1 MTERTILEVRNL
13 SKTYR
18 VRRSIG
24 LVETIEAAQRVSFA
38 VERGRTLGIV
48 GESGSGKSTVAR
60 CLLGL
65 TPLTEG
71 EVLLEGTQL
80 GDLGVRKMR
89 SHRRMMQMVFQMPQ
103 ASFDPTHTV
112 RSSVAQPLRRL
123 RPDMSKSEQEE
134 RLRHVLTAVSL
145 GEELWDRKPRALSGG
160 QLQRAAIARAL
171 APDPELVVLDE
182 PTSSLDLSVR
192 VASLLVYAM
201 PTFWVGLMA
210 VLVLAVGLG
219 LAPAGGMTSA
229 AAFELGPAAAA
240 LDVLAHLWLPAL
252 VLGLSMAGDIAR
264 YTRSSLIEFQA
275 TEAGRA
281 ARARGLSET
290 RILLVHGLAHAAPRL
305 LQLASVS
312 APLLLSGAVVAEVVF
327 AWPGLGT
334 ATLLAIQSGDI
345 PVVLAATAYGAVLV
359 IAASLAA
366 DLLLARLD
374 PRIRVE

>member
-1 MTERTILEVRNL
+1 MTEPTILEVRNL

-71 EVLLEGTQL
+71 EVLLDGTQL

-103 ASFDPTHTV
+103 ASFDPTRTV

-123 RPDMSKSEQEE
+123 RPDMSKSQQEE
-134 RLRHVLTAVSL
+134 RLRHVLAAVSL

-192 VASLLVYAM
+192 GDILSLLQELQEEFHVAFVFISHDLEAVRVCAHEVIVMYLGQIVEQGTAEQVFGS
-201 PTFWVGLMA
+201 PAHPYTQALMA
-210 VLVLAVGLG
+210 ASRFE
-219 LAPAGGMTSA
+219 TDS
-229 AAFELGPAAAA
+229 FELGPKGETDPSSGCR
-240 LDVLAHLWLPAL
+240 LMPRCPLAESACSAEQDL
-252 VLGLSMAGDIAR
+252 VPSD
-264 YTRSSLIEFQA
+264 TD
-275 TEAGRA
+275 GRTV
-281 ARARGLSET
+281 RCWK
-290 RILLVHGLAHAAPRL
+290 
-305 LQLASVS
+305 
-312 APLLLSGAVVAEVVF
+312 VV
-327 AWPGLGT
+327 
-334 ATLLAIQSGDI
+334 
-345 PVVLAATAYGAVLV
+345 
-359 IAASLAA
+359 
-366 DLLLARLD
+366 
-374 PRIRVE
+374 

>member
-1 MTERTILEVRNL
+1 MTEPTILEVRNL

-24 LVETIEAAQRVSFA
+24 LVETVKAAQDISFT

-71 EVLLEGTQL
+71 EVLLDENL
-80 GDLGVRKMR
+80 LADLGVRKMR

-103 ASFDPTHTV
+103 ASFDPTRTM

-123 RPDMSKSEQEE
+123 RPDMSKSQQEA
-134 RLRHVLTAVSL
+134 RLRQVLTAVSL

-192 VASLLVYAM
+192 GEILSLLKELQEEFNVAFVLISHDLEAVRVCAHDVIVMYLGQIVEQGTAAQVFGSPVHPYTQALMAASRFETESFALGPKGETEPDTGCRLMPRCPLAEEDCSAEQDLAPSGTHGRMVRCWKVVAS
-201 PTFWVGLMA
+201 G
-210 VLVLAVGLG
+210 
-219 LAPAGGMTSA
+219 
-229 AAFELGPAAAA
+229 
-240 LDVLAHLWLPAL
+240 
-252 VLGLSMAGDIAR
+252 
-264 YTRSSLIEFQA
+264 
-275 TEAGRA
+275 
-281 ARARGLSET
+281 
-290 RILLVHGLAHAAPRL
+290 
-305 LQLASVS
+305 
-312 APLLLSGAVVAEVVF
+312 
-327 AWPGLGT
+327 
-334 ATLLAIQSGDI
+334 
-345 PVVLAATAYGAVLV
+345 
-359 IAASLAA
+359 
-366 DLLLARLD
+366 
-374 PRIRVE
+374 

>member
-1 MTERTILEVRNL
+1 MTELTILEVRNL

-24 LVETIEAAQRVSFA
+24 LVETIKAAQRVSFT
-38 VERGRTLGIV
+38 VKRGRTLGIV

-71 EVLLEGTQL
+71 EVLLDGTRL

-103 ASFDPTHTV
+103 ASFDPTRTV

-123 RPDMSKSEQEE
+123 RPDMSKSEQKE

-192 VASLLVYAM
+192 GDILSLLQELQEEFHVAFVFISHDLEAVRVCAHEVIVMYLGQIVEQGTAEQVFGS
-201 PTFWVGLMA
+201 PSHPYTQALMA
-210 VLVLAVGLG
+210 A
-219 LAPAGGMTSA
+219 SR
-229 AAFELGPAAAA
+229 FETDSFSLGPKGETDPTSGCR
-240 LDVLAHLWLPAL
+240 LMPRCPLAEPACSAEQDL
-252 VLGLSMAGDIAR
+252 VPSGTD
-264 YTRSSLIEFQA
+264 
-275 TEAGRA
+275 GR
-281 ARARGLSET
+281 
-290 RILLVHGLAHAAPRL
+290 
-305 LQLASVS
+305 
-312 APLLLSGAVVAEVVF
+312 
-327 AWPGLGT
+327 
-334 ATLLAIQSGDI
+334 
-345 PVVLAATAYGAVLV
+345 
-359 IAASLAA
+359 
-366 DLLLARLD
+366 
-374 PRIRVE
+374 RVRCWKVG

>member
-1 MTERTILEVRNL
+1 MTEATILEVRNL

-24 LVETIEAAQRVSFA
+24 LVETIKAAQGISFA

-103 ASFDPTHTV
+103 ASFDPTRTV
-112 RSSVAQPLRRL
+112 GSSVAQPLRRL
-123 RPDMSKSEQEE
+123 RPDMSKSQQEE

-192 VASLLVYAM
+192 GDILSLLQELQEEFHVAFVFISHDLEAVRVCAHEVIVMYLGQVVEQGTAEQVFGS
-201 PTFWVGLMA
+201 PAHPYTQALMA
-210 VLVLAVGLG
+210 ASRFE
-219 LAPAGGMTSA
+219 TDS
-229 AAFELGPAAAA
+229 FELGPKGETDPTVGCR
-240 LDVLAHLWLPAL
+240 LMPRCPLAEDACSAEQDL
-252 VLGLSMAGDIAR
+252 VPSGTDGRMVRCWKAV
-264 YTRSSLIEFQA
+264 A
-275 TEAGRA
+275 TG
-281 ARARGLSET
+281 
-290 RILLVHGLAHAAPRL
+290 
-305 LQLASVS
+305 
-312 APLLLSGAVVAEVVF
+312 
-327 AWPGLGT
+327 
-334 ATLLAIQSGDI
+334 
-345 PVVLAATAYGAVLV
+345 
-359 IAASLAA
+359 
-366 DLLLARLD
+366 
-374 PRIRVE
+374 

>member
-24 LVETIEAAQRVSFA
+24 LVETIKAAQRVSFA

-192 VASLLVYAM
+192 GDILSLLQELQEEFHVAFVFISHDLEAVRVCAHEVIVMYLGQIVEQGTAEQVFGS
-201 PTFWVGLMA
+201 PAHPYTQALMA
-210 VLVLAVGLG
+210 ASRFE
-219 LAPAGGMTSA
+219 TDS
-229 AAFELGPAAAA
+229 FELGPKGETDPSSGCRLMPRCPLAEAACSAEQ
-240 LDVLAHLWLPAL
+240 DL
-252 VLGLSMAGDIAR
+252 VPSGMD
-264 YTRSSLIEFQA
+264 
-275 TEAGRA
+275 GRTV
-281 ARARGLSET
+281 RCWK
-290 RILLVHGLAHAAPRL
+290 
-305 LQLASVS
+305 
-312 APLLLSGAVVAEVVF
+312 VV
-327 AWPGLGT
+327 
-334 ATLLAIQSGDI
+334 
-345 PVVLAATAYGAVLV
+345 
-359 IAASLAA
+359 
-366 DLLLARLD
+366 
-374 PRIRVE
+374 

>member
-1 MTERTILEVRNL
+1 MTEPTILEVRNL

-24 LVETIEAAQRVSFA
+24 LVETIKAAQRVSFA

-71 EVLLEGTQL
+71 EVLLDGTQL

-145 GEELWDRKPRALSGG
+145 GEELWDRKPTALSGG

-192 VASLLVYAM
+192 GDILSLLQELQEEFHVAFVFISHDLEAVRVCAHEVIVMYLGQIVEQGTAEQVFGS
-201 PTFWVGLMA
+201 PSHPYTQALMA
-210 VLVLAVGLG
+210 ASRFE
-219 LAPAGGMTSA
+219 TDS
-229 AAFELGPAAAA
+229 FELGPKGETDPSSGCR
-240 LDVLAHLWLPAL
+240 LMPRCPLAESACSAEQDL
-252 VLGLSMAGDIAR
+252 VPSGTD
-264 YTRSSLIEFQA
+264 
-275 TEAGRA
+275 GRTV
-281 ARARGLSET
+281 RCWK
-290 RILLVHGLAHAAPRL
+290 
-305 LQLASVS
+305 
-312 APLLLSGAVVAEVVF
+312 VVA
-327 AWPGLGT
+327 
-334 ATLLAIQSGDI
+334 SG
-345 PVVLAATAYGAVLV
+345 
-359 IAASLAA
+359 
-366 DLLLARLD
+366 
-374 PRIRVE
+374 

>member
-1 MTERTILEVRNL
+1 MTERTILEVRDL

-24 LVETIEAAQRVSFA
+24 LVETIKAAQRVSFA

-71 EVLLEGTQL
+71 EVLLDGTQL

-192 VASLLVYAM
+192 GDILSLLQELQEEFHVAFVFISHDLEAVRVCAHEVIVMYLGQIVEQGTAEQVFGS
-201 PTFWVGLMA
+201 PAHPYTQALMA
-210 VLVLAVGLG
+210 ASRFE
-219 LAPAGGMTSA
+219 TDS
-229 AAFELGPAAAA
+229 FELGPKGETDPSSGCRLMPRCPLAEAACSAEQ
-240 LDVLAHLWLPAL
+240 DL
-252 VLGLSMAGDIAR
+252 VPSGMD
-264 YTRSSLIEFQA
+264 
-275 TEAGRA
+275 GRTV
-281 ARARGLSET
+281 RCWK
-290 RILLVHGLAHAAPRL
+290 
-305 LQLASVS
+305 
-312 APLLLSGAVVAEVVF
+312 VV
-327 AWPGLGT
+327 
-334 ATLLAIQSGDI
+334 
-345 PVVLAATAYGAVLV
+345 
-359 IAASLAA
+359 
-366 DLLLARLD
+366 
-374 PRIRVE
+374 

>member
-1 MTERTILEVRNL
+1 MTEATILEVRNL

-24 LVETIEAAQRVSFA
+24 LVETIKAAQRVSFS

-103 ASFDPTHTV
+103 ASFDPTRTV

-134 RLRHVLTAVSL
+134 RLRHVLAAVSL

-192 VASLLVYAM
+192 GDILSLLQELQDEFHVAFVFISHDLEAVRVCAHEVIVMYLGQIVEQGTAEQVFGS
-201 PTFWVGLMA
+201 PAHPYTQALMA
-210 VLVLAVGLG
+210 ASRFE
-219 LAPAGGMTSA
+219 TDS
-229 AAFELGPAAAA
+229 FELGPKGETDPAAGCR
-240 LDVLAHLWLPAL
+240 LMPRCPLAEEACSAEQDL
-252 VLGLSMAGDIAR
+252 VPS
-264 YTRSSLIEFQA
+264 
-275 TEAGRA
+275 GRDG
-281 ARARGLSET
+281 RTVRCWK
-290 RILLVHGLAHAAPRL
+290 
-305 LQLASVS
+305 
-312 APLLLSGAVVAEVVF
+312 VVAN
-327 AWPGLGT
+327 
-334 ATLLAIQSGDI
+334 DH
-345 PVVLAATAYGAVLV
+345 
-359 IAASLAA
+359 
-366 DLLLARLD
+366 
-374 PRIRVE
+374 